1 MAHYIGSGISGL
13 QVCCSLLITGKSED
27 KVKIKRKGKVIRI
40 KYSVQVRLVRMRINN
55 IFEPGPIV
63 CASFQSAAA
72 AERPRKRNHS
82 QGVSW
87 QEASKS

>member
-13 QVCCSLLITGKSED
+13 QVCCSLLITGKAED
-27 KVKIKRKGKVIRI
+27 KVKIKRKGKIIRI
-40 KYSVQVRLVRMRINN
+40 EYSVQVRLVHMRINN
-55 IFEPGPIV
+55 IIEPSPIV
-63 CASFQSAAA
+63 CVSFQSGAA
-72 AERPRKRNHS
+72 AERPGKRNHS